1 MTRSLHSLAA
11 ILAAVPL
18 AMTLVNGQQPPPPVF
33 NASQAASG
41 AAVYAASCASCHM
54 ADLAGRNEAPQLA
67 GNNFMNTWRNRS
79 TKDLFEFIQSTM
91 PPTGEN
97 LSAAQYLA
105 VSAYILQANGAAAG
119 EAALTATTA
128 VPIGSIATG
137 ATPTTAA
144 AAAPPAGRGAAGRA
158 GGAGAAGPAAGGGRG
173 GAPANAGPLG

>member
-1 MTRSLHSLAA
+1 AGEQTMKRSVVSLAVLLGVA
-11 ILAAVPL
+11 PL
-18 AMTLVNGQQPPPPVF
+18 AIALVAGAGQQPPPPVF

-41 AAVYAASCASCHM
+41 TSVYAASCASCHM

-105 VSAYILQANGAAAG
+105 VTAYILQANGAAAG

-128 VPIGSIATG
+128 VPIGTIATG

-144 AAAPPAGRGAAGRA
+144 AAAPA
-158 GGAGAAGPAAGGGRG
+158 
-173 GAPANAGPLG
+173 